1 MTFSSKIK
9 DELSRTEISDVFS
22 AKAEVAAFIRTV
34 GYITI
39 KGLNKVEF
47 EFSTENAAVA
57 RRIFK
62 VLKIAYEI
70 NATVSV
76 SKSNRLKKQ
85 NNYIIKID
93 EKLTKQFLIDS
104 KIFKN
109 NDFNIMNFN
118 YEVPK
123 ELLNNDLGRRAYIKG
138 SFMGSGSISNPE
150 KSYHAEFVSSKE
162 VQSKTLQVLLKTYGI
177 NGKNIYRKNYY
188 VTYIKE
194 SEQISD
200 LLALMGANYA
210 VLDFENI
217 RAVKETRNQINRVIN
232 CETANLDKIVDT
244 SMRQINNIKILK
256 KHKVIDK
263 LPDNL
268 RELAYLR
275 LKNSNASLKELG
287 QMLDPPLGKSGVN
300 HRLRKIEEIAED
312 LIEHEK
318 RGVKSEI
325 TKSSVKKQNWTACQT
340 SSYICQK
347 SKKL

>member
-1 MTFSSKIK
+1 MTFSSKVK
-9 DELSRTEISDVFS
+9 DELSRTEISDERS
-22 AKAEVAAFIRTV
+22 AKAEAAAFVRTV

-47 EFSTENAAVA
+47 EFLTENAAVA

-62 VLKIAYEI
+62 VLKAAHNI
-70 NATVSV
+70 NAAVSV

-93 EKLTKQFLIDS
+93 EKLTRQFLEETRMIED
-104 KIFKN
+104 
-109 NDFNIMNFN
+109 NDLNIMNFN
-118 YEVPK
+118 YKVP
-123 ELLNNDLGRRAYIKG
+123 EDFIDSDLCKRAYIKG

-150 KSYHAEFVSSKE
+150 KSYHAEFVSNKE
-162 VQSKTLQVLLKTYGI
+162 AQSKTIQDILKTYGI
-177 NGKNIYRKNYY
+177 IGKNISRKNNY

-200 LLALMGANYA
+200 LLALMGANNA

-256 KHKVIDK
+256 KYKVIDQ
-263 LPDNL
+263 LPESL

-275 LKNSNASLKELG
+275 LKHSNASLKELG
-287 QMLDPPLGKSGVN
+287 QMLNPPLGKSGVN

-325 TKSSVKKQNWTACQT
+325 TKSSVKK
-340 SSYICQK
+340 
-347 SKKL
+347 

>member
-1 MTFSSKIK
+1 MTFSSKVK
-9 DELSRTEISDVFS
+9 DELSRTEISDERS
-22 AKAEVAAFIRTV
+22 AKAEAAAFVRTV

-47 EFSTENAAVA
+47 EFLTENAAVA

-62 VLKIAYEI
+62 VLKAAHNI
-70 NATVSV
+70 NAAVSV

-85 NNYIIKID
+85 NNYIIKIN
-93 EKLTKQFLIDS
+93 EKLTRQFLEETRMIED
-104 KIFKN
+104 
-109 NDFNIMNFN
+109 NDLNIMNLN
-118 YEVPK
+118 YKVP
-123 ELLNNDLGRRAYIKG
+123 EDFIDSDLCKRAYIKG

-150 KSYHAEFVSSKE
+150 KSYHAEFVSNKE
-162 VQSKTLQVLLKTYGI
+162 AQSKTIQDILKTYGI
-177 NGKNIYRKNYY
+177 IGKNIYRKNNY

-200 LLALMGANYA
+200 LLALMGANNA

-256 KHKVIDK
+256 KYKVIDQ
-263 LPDNL
+263 LPESL

-275 LKNSNASLKELG
+275 LKHSNASLKELG
-287 QMLDPPLGKSGVN
+287 HMLNPPLGKSGVN

-325 TKSSVKKQNWTACQT
+325 TKSSVKK
-340 SSYICQK
+340 
-347 SKKL
+347 

>member
-1 MTFSSKIK
+1 MTFSSKVK
-9 DELSRTEISDVFS
+9 DELSRTEISDERS
-22 AKAEVAAFIRTV
+22 AKAEAAAFVRTV

-47 EFSTENAAVA
+47 EFLTENAAVA

-62 VLKIAYEI
+62 VLKAAHNI
-70 NATVSV
+70 NAAVSV

-93 EKLTKQFLIDS
+93 EKLTRQFLEETRMIED
-104 KIFKN
+104 
-109 NDFNIMNFN
+109 NDLNIMNFN
-118 YEVPK
+118 YKVP
-123 ELLNNDLGRRAYIKG
+123 EDFIDSDLCKRAYIKG

-150 KSYHAEFVSSKE
+150 KSYHAEFVSNKE
-162 VQSKTLQVLLKTYGI
+162 AQSKTIQDILKTYGI
-177 NGKNIYRKNYY
+177 IGKNIYRKNNY

-200 LLALMGANYA
+200 LLALMGANNA

-256 KHKVIDK
+256 KYKVIDQ
-263 LPDNL
+263 LPESL

-275 LKNSNASLKELG
+275 LKHSNASLKELG
-287 QMLDPPLGKSGVN
+287 QMLNPPLGKSGVN

-325 TKSSVKKQNWTACQT
+325 TKSSVKK
-340 SSYICQK
+340 
-347 SKKL
+347 

>member
-1 MTFSSKIK
+1 MTFSSKVK
-9 DELSRTEISDVFS
+9 DELSRTEISDERS
-22 AKAEVAAFIRTV
+22 AKAEAAAFVRTV

-47 EFSTENAAVA
+47 EFLTENAAVA

-62 VLKIAYEI
+62 VLKAAHNI
-70 NATVSV
+70 NAAVSV

-85 NNYIIKID
+85 NNYIIKIN
-93 EKLTKQFLIDS
+93 EKLTRQFLEETRMIED
-104 KIFKN
+104 
-109 NDFNIMNFN
+109 NDLNIMNFN
-118 YEVPK
+118 YKVP
-123 ELLNNDLGRRAYIKG
+123 EDFIDSDLCKRAYIKG

-150 KSYHAEFVSSKE
+150 KSYHAEFVSNKE
-162 VQSKTLQVLLKTYGI
+162 AQSKTIQDILKTYGI
-177 NGKNIYRKNYY
+177 IGKNIYRKNNY

-200 LLALMGANYA
+200 LLTLMGANNA

-256 KHKVIDK
+256 KYKVIDQ
-263 LPDNL
+263 LPESL

-275 LKNSNASLKELG
+275 LKHSNASLKELG
-287 QMLDPPLGKSGVN
+287 QMLNPPLGKSGVN

-325 TKSSVKKQNWTACQT
+325 TKSSVKK
-340 SSYICQK
+340 
-347 SKKL
+347 

>member
-1 MTFSSKIK
+1 MTFSSRIK
-9 DELSRTEISDVFS
+9 DELTRTEISDLLS
-22 AKAEVAAFIRTV
+22 AKAEAAAFVRTV

-39 KGLNKVEF
+39 KGLNRVEL
-47 EFSTENAAVA
+47 EFLTENAAVA

-62 VLKIAYEI
+62 VLKTAYDI
-70 NATVSV
+70 NTKVSV

-93 EKLTKQFLIDS
+93 EKLTKQFLTNS
-104 KIFKN
+104 KIVKN

-118 YEVPK
+118 YDVTE
-123 ELLNNDLGRRAYIKG
+123 ELISTDLSKRAYIKG

-150 KSYHAEFVSSKE
+150 KSYHAEFVSNKE
-162 VQSKTLQVLLKTYGI
+162 VQSKTIQMLLKTYGI
-177 NGKNIYRKNYY
+177 KGKNIYRKNNY

-200 LLALMGANYA
+200 LLALMGANNA

-244 SMRQINNIKILK
+244 SMRQISNIKILK
-256 KHKVIDK
+256 KHKVIDQ

-275 LKNSNASLKELG
+275 LKHGNASLKELG

-325 TKSSVKKQNWTACQT
+325 TKSS
-340 SSYICQK
+340 
-347 SKKL
+347 SKK

>member
-1 MTFSSKIK
+1 MTFSSKVK
-9 DELSRTEISDVFS
+9 DELSRTEISDERS
-22 AKAEVAAFIRTV
+22 AKAEAAAFVRTV

-47 EFSTENAAVA
+47 EFLTENAAVA

-62 VLKIAYEI
+62 VLKAAHNI
-70 NATVSV
+70 NAAVSV

-93 EKLTKQFLIDS
+93 EKLTRQFLEETRMIED
-104 KIFKN
+104 
-109 NDFNIMNFN
+109 NDLNIMNFN
-118 YEVPK
+118 YKVP
-123 ELLNNDLGRRAYIKG
+123 EDFIDSDLCKRAYIKG

-150 KSYHAEFVSSKE
+150 KSYHAEFVSNKE
-162 VQSKTLQVLLKTYGI
+162 AQSKTIQDILKTYGI
-177 NGKNIYRKNYY
+177 IGKNIYRKNNY

-200 LLALMGANYA
+200 LLALMGANNA

-256 KHKVIDK
+256 KYKVIDQ
-263 LPDNL
+263 LPESL

-275 LKNSNASLKELG
+275 LKHCNASLKELG
-287 QMLDPPLGKSGVN
+287 QMLNPPLGKSGVN

-325 TKSSVKKQNWTACQT
+325 TKSSVKK
-340 SSYICQK
+340 
-347 SKKL
+347 

>member
-9 DELSRTEISDVFS
+9 DELSRTEISDTIS

-34 GYITI
+34 GYISI

-47 EFSTENAAVA
+47 EFSSENAAVA

-62 VLKIAYEI
+62 VLKIGHDI
-70 NATVSV
+70 NASVSV
-76 SKSNRLKKQ
+76 SKSNRLKKL

-93 EKLTKQFLIDS
+93 EDITKQFLKDA
-104 KIFKN
+104 KIAKD
-109 NDFNIMNFN
+109 NDFNIMNFS
-118 YEVPK
+118 YDVPK
-123 ELLNNDLGRRAYIKG
+123 ELLQSDLCKRAYIKG

-150 KSYHAEFVSSKE
+150 KSYHAEFVSNKE
-162 VQSKTLQVLLKTYGI
+162 VQSKTLIELLNGYGI
-177 NGKNIYRKNYY
+177 IGKNIYRKNSF

-200 LLALMGANYA
+200 LLALMGANNA
-210 VLDFENI
+210 VLNFENI

-256 KHKVIDK
+256 RHKVIDK

-275 LKNSNASLKELG
+275 LKHSNASLKELG
-287 QMLDPPLGKSGVN
+287 QMLNPPLGKSGVN
-300 HRLRKIEEIAED
+300 HRLKKIEEIAED

-325 TKSSVKKQNWTACQT
+325 TKSSIKK
-340 SSYICQK
+340 
-347 SKKL
+347 

>member
-1 MTFSSKIK
+1 MTFSSKVK
-9 DELSRTEISDVFS
+9 DELSRTEISDERS
-22 AKAEVAAFIRTV
+22 AKAEAAAFVRTV

-47 EFSTENAAVA
+47 EFLTENAAVA

-62 VLKIAYEI
+62 VLKAAHNI
-70 NATVSV
+70 NAAVSV

-85 NNYIIKID
+85 NNYIIKIN
-93 EKLTKQFLIDS
+93 EKLTRQFLEETRMIED
-104 KIFKN
+104 
-109 NDFNIMNFN
+109 NDLNIMNFN
-118 YEVPK
+118 YKVP
-123 ELLNNDLGRRAYIKG
+123 EDFIDSDLCKRAYIKG

-150 KSYHAEFVSSKE
+150 KSYHAEFVSNKE
-162 VQSKTLQVLLKTYGI
+162 AQSKTIQDILKTYGI
-177 NGKNIYRKNYY
+177 IGKNIYRKNNY

-200 LLALMGANYA
+200 LLALMGANNA

-256 KHKVIDK
+256 KYKVIDQ
-263 LPDNL
+263 LPESL

-275 LKNSNASLKELG
+275 LKHSNASLKELG
-287 QMLDPPLGKSGVN
+287 QMLNPPLGKSGVN

-312 LIEHEK
+312 LIVHEK

-325 TKSSVKKQNWTACQT
+325 TKSSVKK
-340 SSYICQK
+340 
-347 SKKL
+347 

>member
-1 MTFSSKIK
+1 MTFSSRVK
-9 DELSRTEISDVFS
+9 DELTRTEISDLLS
-22 AKAEVAAFIRTV
+22 AKAEAAAFVRTV

-39 KGLNKVEF
+39 KGHNRVEL
-47 EFSTENAAVA
+47 EFLTENAAVSM
-57 RRIFK
+57 RIFK
-62 VLKIAYEI
+62 VLKTVYDI
-70 NATVSV
+70 NAKVSV

-93 EKLTKQFLIDS
+93 EKLTEQFLANS
-104 KIFKN
+104 KIVIN
-109 NDFNIMNFN
+109 SDFNIMNFN
-118 YEVPK
+118 YDAVE
-123 ELLNNDLGRRAYIKG
+123 ELISTDLSKRAYIKG

-150 KSYHAEFVSSKE
+150 KSYHAEFVSNKE
-162 VQSKTLQVLLKTYGI
+162 IQSKILQMLLKTYGI
-177 NGKNIYRKNYY
+177 KGKNIYRKNNY

-200 LLALMGANYA
+200 LLALMGANNA

-244 SMRQINNIKILK
+244 SMRQISNIKILK
-256 KHKVIDK
+256 KHKVIDQ

-275 LKNSNASLKELG
+275 LKHSNASLKELG

-318 RGVKSEI
+318 RGVRSEI
-325 TKSSVKKQNWTACQT
+325 TKSS
-340 SSYICQK
+340 
-347 SKKL
+347 SKK

>member
-9 DELSRTEISDVFS
+9 DELSRTEISDISS

-47 EFSTENAAVA
+47 EFSSENAAVA

-62 VLKIAYEI
+62 VLKIGHDI
-70 NATVSV
+70 NASVSV
-76 SKSNRLKKQ
+76 SKSNRLKKL

-93 EKLTKQFLIDS
+93 EDLTKQFLRDAIIAKD
-104 KIFKN
+104 
-109 NDFNIMNFN
+109 NDFNIMNFS
-118 YEVPK
+118 YDVPK
-123 ELLNNDLGRRAYIKG
+123 ELLQSDLCKRAYIKG

-150 KSYHAEFVSSKE
+150 KSYHAEFVSNKE
-162 VQSKTLQVLLKTYGI
+162 IQSKTLIELLNGYGI
-177 NGKNIYRKNYY
+177 IGKNIYRKNNF

-200 LLALMGANYA
+200 LLALMGANNA
-210 VLDFENI
+210 VLNFENI

-256 KHKVIDK
+256 RHKVIDK

-275 LKNSNASLKELG
+275 LKHSNASLKELG
-287 QMLDPPLGKSGVN
+287 QMLNPPLGKSVVN
-300 HRLRKIEEIAED
+300 HRLKKIEEIAED

-325 TKSSVKKQNWTACQT
+325 TKSSIKK
-340 SSYICQK
+340 
-347 SKKL
+347 